1 MVIDER
7 NTKMNIDANVQKI
20 VFALIRKWKLL
31 VIFAVIG
38 CLLGYF
44 YTANFTTLTYTSS
57 VTFFTFAVDSQQE
70 LTDSI
75 QTSGNSND
83 SVRTSNTSKM
93 NYAQKMLPTYIEIF
107 KTNEFNQTVANELNQ
122 RVNAN
127 YSMNTIKSAVQYE
140 TIEDTSMFTVKIT
153 TSNSDLSYEIAK
165 QLEKTIPETLL
176 NRNSGLVHASVED
189 KALKAN
195 AAESLGYPKKMALG
209 AAIGIVIAAAYIIL
223 RSFLDVRIRTDEELI
238 DMYNIPVLGSIP
250 NFSQKPTQATAA
262 KVYKQKKG
270 ADGLNG

>member
-1 MVIDER
+1 
-7 NTKMNIDANVQKI
+7 MNIDANVQKI

-44 YTANFTTLTYTSS
+44 YTANFTTLTYTSN
-57 VTFFTFAVDSQQE
+57 VKFFAFAVDSQQE
-70 LTDSI
+70 VTDSVPS
-75 QTSGNSND
+75 TTSND

-107 KTNEFNQTVANELNQ
+107 NTNEFNDSVAAKLNQ

-127 YSMNTIKSAVQYE
+127 YSMQTIKNAVTYE
-140 TIEDTSMFTVKIT
+140 IIEDTSMFSVAVT
-153 TSNSDLSYEIAK
+153 TSSPDLSYEIATEL
-165 QLEKTIPETLL
+165 QEVIPETMM
-176 NRNSGLVHASVED
+176 NRNSGLVHATVED
-189 KALKAN
+189 KALKAST
-195 AAESLGYPKKMALG
+195 AESLGYPKKMALG
-209 AAIGIVIAAAYIIL
+209 ALIGIVVAAAYVIL

-250 NFSQKPTQATAA
+250 NFQLKATQATVA

-270 ADGLNG
+270 ADEVNG